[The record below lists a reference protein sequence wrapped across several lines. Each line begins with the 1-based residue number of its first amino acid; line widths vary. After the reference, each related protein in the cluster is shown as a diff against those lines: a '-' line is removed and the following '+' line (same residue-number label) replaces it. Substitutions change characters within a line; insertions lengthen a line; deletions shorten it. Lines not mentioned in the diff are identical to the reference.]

1 MCNKR
6 FAYIFVNFYLFVA
19 C

>member
-1 MCNKR
+1 MSNKR
-6 FAYIFVNFYLFVA
+6 LAYIFVNFYLFVA